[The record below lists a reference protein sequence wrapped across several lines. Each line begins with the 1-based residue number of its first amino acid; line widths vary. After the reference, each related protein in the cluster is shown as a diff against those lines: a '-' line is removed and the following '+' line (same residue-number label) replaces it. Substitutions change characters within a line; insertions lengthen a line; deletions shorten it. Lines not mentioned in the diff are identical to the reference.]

1 MTVSI
6 AVPTLIIDTPAALE
20 SAIAVWKTRD
30 WLAVDTEFVREDTY
44 HARLCLVQ
52 IGDGETAACIDTL
65 AVDLAPLWPL
75 LADERIVKVLHSA
88 SQDYEIFA
96 ELSGDCPRP
105 LFDTQ
110 VAATILGIGDQIGYA
125 GLVKAMLDIE
135 VDKSLSR
142 TNWAK
147 RPIPQP
153 AIEYAAD
160 DVRHLAV
167 IYPELLRRLDSS
179 GRIEWLEADCAALTD
194 PAMYRTEPEDAW
206 KRLRGLAR
214 LPPVAQHRAAALA
227 DWRERRAVERNRPRR
242 WMLSD
247 DALYALAV
255 RAPDSLDDLAA
266 VGDLPATTR
275 ERHGAVLLEV
285 LAGATRSDQ
294 PLVADE
300 RPDAAYKSALQSLQA
315 VVRERAQVLAVPPSL
330 LARRSDLEALLH
342 AGESADIAPLRGW
355 RRELIGGA
363 LLQAL
368 SAPH

>member
-1 MTVSI
+1 MTASI

-30 WLAVDTEFVREDTY
+30 WLAVDTEFVREQTY

-75 LADERIVKVLHSA
+75 LADEGIVKVLHSA

-135 VDKSLSR
+135 VDKSLAR

-147 RPIPQP
+147 RPIPRA

-167 IYPELLRRLDSS
+167 IYPQLQRRLDSS
-179 GRIEWLEADCAALTD
+179 GRTEWLKADCAALTD
-194 PAMYRTEPEDAW
+194 PAIYRTEPEDAW

-214 LPPVAQHRAAALA
+214 LAPVAQHRAAALA
-227 DWRERRAVERNRPRR
+227 AWRERRAVERNRPRR

-255 RAPDSLDDLAA
+255 AAPDSLDALASINE
-266 VGDLPATTR
+266 LPASIR
-275 ERHGAVLLEV
+275 ERHGAALLDV
-285 LAGATRSDQ
+285 MAGATNKDQ
-294 PLVADE
+294 ALVAED
-300 RPDAAYKSALQSLQA
+300 RPDAAYKAALQALQT
-315 VVRERAQVLAVPPSL
+315 VVRERAQALAVPPSL
-330 LARRSDLEALLH
+330 LARRSDLENLLH
-342 AGESADIAPLRGW
+342 SGETADIAPLRGW
-355 RRELIGGA
+355 RRELIGEA

-368 SAPH
+368 PASR